1 MKKIVC
7 GVLIAFI
14 GFIFSACG
22 SQDEN
27 TERVNDT
34 GSRSSNDNVPVWLER
49 FYNSDY
55 EYRKSTIVLEPNHR
69 GQKLG
74 FMVMERILMRF

>member
-34 GSRSSNDNVPVWLER
+34 VPGLQTIMFPYGWKD
-49 FYNSDY
+49 F
-55 EYRKSTIVLEPNHR
+55 TIVTMNIGRVQLY
-69 GQKLG
+69 
-74 FMVMERILMRF
+74 